1 MKYLALLLLLMP
13 LGCDTTGAAL
23 APQETPSTSRVSA
36 LSITYSRI
44 DQRLMPVN
52 IPTEVFDLV
61 FSRLFGEST
70 CRSGGGRLELLG
82 LEVKALHRTQISLK
96 LHSRECAAESFDL
109 LKFSETNGRWKMTTA
124 KSQVITP

>member
-1 MKYLALLLLLMP
+1 
-13 LGCDTTGAAL
+13 
-23 APQETPSTSRVSA
+23 
-36 LSITYSRI
+36 
-44 DQRLMPVN
+44 MPVN